1 MDELT
6 RRILVIDDT
15 EAIHQD
21 FRRLLCPEPAGRRK
35 NLSRLAGAL
44 FGPPPSTAAPAAPEP
59 SGPLFEV
66 DSAFQ
71 GPEGVA
77 RVREAQETGRPYA
90 LVFLDYR
97 MPPGWNGV
105 ETLRHLWRV
114 APSQR
119 VVLCSAY
126 SDYSWESMLKE
137 FGQSQLLKELRK
149 PFNGQ
154 QVRQLVLNLTEQGD
168 AHSPA

>member
-21 FRRLLCPEPAGRRK
+21 FRRLLCPERAGSRK

-44 FGPPPSTAAPAAPEP
+44 FGPAPAAPEPSAPEP
-59 SGPLFEV
+59 SGPLFTV

-71 GPEGVA
+71 GAEGVA
-77 RVREAQETGRPYA
+77 RVRQAQQAGQPYA

-105 ETLRHLWRV
+105 ETLHHLWRE

-119 VVLCSAY
+119 VVLCSAH
-126 SDYSWESMLKE
+126 SDYSWEDITRQ
-137 FGQSQLLKELRK
+137 FGLSPLLTELRK
-149 PFNGQ
+149 PFDTQ
-154 QVRQLVLNLTEQGD
+154 QVRRIALALS
-168 AHSPA
+168 APP

>member
-15 EAIHQD
+15 DAIHQD
-21 FRRLLCPEPAGRRK
+21 FRRLLCPERAGNRK

-44 FGPPPSTAAPAAPEP
+44 FGPGPSAPAPSAPEP
-59 SGPLFEV
+59 SGPLFQV

-77 RVREAQETGRPYA
+77 RVREAQEAGRPYA

-126 SDYSWESMLKE
+126 SDYSWEDITRE
-137 FGQSQLLKELRK
+137 FGLSPLLTELRK
-149 PFNGQ
+149 PFDNQ
-154 QVRQLVLNLTEQGD
+154 QVRQLALTLSAPQ
-168 AHSPA
+168 

>member
-21 FRRLLCPEPAGRRK
+21 FRRLLCPERAGRRQ

-44 FGPPPSTAAPAAPEP
+44 FGPSSPSAPELP
-59 SGPLFEV
+59 GPLFEV

-77 RVREAQETGRPYA
+77 RVQEAQVAGRPYA

-126 SDYSWESMLKE
+126 SDYSWEDIHQE
-137 FGQSQLLKELRK
+137 FGLSPLLTELRK
-149 PFNGQ
+149 PFDSQ
-154 QVRQLVLNLTEQGD
+154 QVRQVALTLSAPQ
-168 AHSPA
+168 